1 MDCTACVSL
10 VEFWVF
16 CLFVVL
22 FFGGG
27 VFLAFGVGSLLLY
40 WVFVSCLFGESS
52 VGEKGER
59 SWKVLREVKN
69 MVKVYLK

>member
-40 WVFVSCLFGESS
+40 WVFVSCL
-52 VGEKGER
+52 EKVQWARRER
-59 SWKVLREVKN
+59 GAGRF
-69 MVKVYLK
+69 